1 MFSFLQVGLG
11 SIRFR
16 FNDNFFSYK
25 KSNMSPFMISMN
37 HYPFLIQSYLNR
49 DTGFTFSKLPT
60 WDENGEDFNIVSND
74 NWVWKI
80 IHRDNINSRVKSDFE
95 SLMHLF
101 EPSDIQMHL
110 KKQVNF
116 LTSNTIATM
125 QETVLIKFNI

>member
-1 MFSFLQVGLG
+1 MGMTPKIG
-11 SIRFR
+11 
-16 FNDNFFSYK
+16 
-25 KSNMSPFMISMN
+25 MN

-49 DTGFTFSKLPT
+49 DTNFTFSELPT
-60 WDENGEDFNIVSND
+60 WDENEEDFNIVSD
-74 NWVWKI
+74 DKWVWKI
-80 IHRDNINSRVKSDFE
+80 VHRDNICDRVKSDFE
-95 SLMHLF
+95 NLMHLF

>member
-1 MFSFLQVGLG
+1 MTPIKIG
-11 SIRFR
+11 
-16 FNDNFFSYK
+16 
-25 KSNMSPFMISMN
+25 MN
-37 HYPFLIQSYLNR
+37 HYPFLIQSFLNR
-49 DTGFTFSKLPT
+49 DTTFTFSKLPT

-80 IHRDNINSRVKSDFE
+80 IHRDNISSRVKSDFE
-95 SLMHLF
+95 SVMHLF